1 MKIRDRARYASLKI
15 QLIKLIWLTP
25 WPRYWAG
32 EFLYLAYHRSAL
44 GCYRCLRALRSRLN
58 PAGGVMPNTQK
69 FNFREWLVPPILLPI
84 VFGLLI
90 AATVVLQ

>member
-1 MKIRDRARYASLKI
+1 
-15 QLIKLIWLTP
+15 
-25 WPRYWAG
+25 
-32 EFLYLAYHRSAL
+32 
-44 GCYRCLRALRSRLN
+44 
-58 PAGGVMPNTQK
+58 MPNTQK